1 MPTNTTLSAFK
12 INSAT
17 VTNVGTASVNMSRS
31 MIDTTAIGDTYKN
44 HTRGF
49 LEANVSLELFFDAA
63 HDTIISGVSVGTILT
78 LAEVVWT
85 TGKSIKGDA
94 FVADLNLTTAPN
106 NVVMATANL
115 IFSNSAITVDITA

>member
-1 MPTNTTLSAFK
+1 MPTNTTLSSFK
-12 INSAT
+12 INT
-17 VTNVGTASVNMSRS
+17 TTITNVGTATVNMSRA

-63 HDTIISGVSVGTILT
+63 HDSIISGVSVGTILT
-78 LAEVVWT
+78 GAEIVWT

-115 IFSNSAITVDITA
+115 IFSNGSITVDIT

>member
-1 MPTNTTLSAFK
+1 MPTNTTLSSFK
-12 INSAT
+12 INGSAI
-17 VTNVGTASVNMSRS
+17 TNVGTATVNMSRA

-63 HDTIISGVSVGTILT
+63 HDSIISGVSVGTILT

-94 FVADLNLTTAPN
+94 FVVDLNLTTAPN

-115 IFSNSAITVDITA
+115 IFSNTAITVDIIT

>member
-1 MPTNTTLSAFK
+1 MPTNTTLSSFK
-12 INSAT
+12 INST
-17 VTNVGTASVNMSRS
+17 TITNVGTATVNMSRS

-63 HDTIISGVSVGTILT
+63 HDAIITGVSAGTILT

-94 FVADLNLTTAPN
+94 FVADFNITTAPN

-115 IFSNSAITVDITA
+115 IFSNGSITVDIT

>member
-1 MPTNTTLSAFK
+1 MPTNTTLSSFK
-12 INSAT
+12 INT
-17 VTNVGTASVNMSRS
+17 TTITNVGTATVNMSRS

-63 HDTIISGVSVGTILT
+63 HDSIITGVSAGTILT
-78 LAEVVWT
+78 GAEVVWT

-94 FVADLNLTTAPN
+94 FVVDLNLTTAPN

-115 IFSNSAITVDITA
+115 IFSNGAITVDITA

>member
-1 MPTNTTLSAFK
+1 MPTNTTLSSFK
-12 INSAT
+12 INGTA

-63 HDTIISGVSVGTILT
+63 HDAIITGVSVGTILT

-94 FVADLNLTTAPN
+94 FVVDLNLTTAPN